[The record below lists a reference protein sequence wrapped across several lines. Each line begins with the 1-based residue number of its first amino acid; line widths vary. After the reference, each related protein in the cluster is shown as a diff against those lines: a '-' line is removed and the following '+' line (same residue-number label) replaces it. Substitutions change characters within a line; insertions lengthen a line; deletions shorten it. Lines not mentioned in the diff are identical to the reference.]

1 MPRSAAQLALAWDET
16 RSSALAIK
24 QAKEAPGRLHMSALR
39 FNSMHFMPYAHL
51 PENHK
56 ELKSVWVD
64 FSNRNYDPD
73 KGYDLYQRYIKE
85 LVLADQLG
93 FDAIVVNEHHNTA
106 YSMMA
111 APNLIAAA
119 VIPQTKNARICV
131 WGTPPNFMLPNR
143 LAEEY
148 AMLDVMSGGRLE
160 VAFPLGTGMEYWA
173 NPINPAT
180 ARERFRESLK
190 IILQAWR
197 EDGPTTH
204 YGQHYTYR
212 FLNPWPRPK
221 QRPYPPCYIVGT
233 GSPETIE
240 IAAELGFGYASV
252 FVTKERC
259 KELNDNLRQR
269 AGHHGHT
276 IRPEQLPLL
285 CFIYVAETQEQAD
298 REYTVHLQRFFED
311 YVRTTPHYLAPPGYL
326 SVDQLK
332 TRAAAA
338 DKMHGNFDLN
348 LLSKAFFISVG
359 TPDKVANDIGQWSET
374 MQTTHIN
381 CVTHVADMPH
391 WKTVKNLTLFAEEV
405 MPRFGSRSGAAT
417 RVAAE

>member
-1 MPRSAAQLALAWDET
+1 
-16 RSSALAIK
+16 
-24 QAKEAPGRLHMSALR
+24 MSALR

-64 FSNRNYDPD
+64 FSNKNYDPD

-173 NPINPAT
+173 C
-180 ARERFRESLK
+180 L
-190 IILQAWR
+190 L
-197 EDGPTTH
+197 
-204 YGQHYTYR
+204 YTS
-212 FLNPWPRPK
+212 PSPR
-221 QRPYPPCYIVGT
+221 
-233 GSPETIE
+233 
-240 IAAELGFGYASV
+240 
-252 FVTKERC
+252 
-259 KELNDNLRQR
+259 D
-269 AGHHGHT
+269 
-276 IRPEQLPLL
+276 
-285 CFIYVAETQEQAD
+285 
-298 REYTVHLQRFFED
+298 
-311 YVRTTPHYLAPPGYL
+311 
-326 SVDQLK
+326 
-332 TRAAAA
+332 
-338 DKMHGNFDLN
+338 
-348 LLSKAFFISVG
+348 
-359 TPDKVANDIGQWSET
+359 
-374 MQTTHIN
+374 
-381 CVTHVADMPH
+381 
-391 WKTVKNLTLFAEEV
+391 
-405 MPRFGSRSGAAT
+405 
-417 RVAAE
+417 